1 MRLLLDVAS
10 YSKPCVAPPTYK
22 HAQRLLLPGCLEH
35 RQSERSKTI
44 CRRGD
49 QTIPVDR
56 FAAEERCVTTTI
68 LRSDARLV
76 TDSPIWNVVMC

>member
-1 MRLLLDVAS
+1 MRCTAHVQTRLKAFATRMHLSIVKANAA
-10 YSKPCVAPPTYK
+10 KPY
-22 HAQRLLLPGCLEH
+22 
-35 RQSERSKTI
+35 
-44 CRRGD
+44 
-49 QTIPVDR
+49 VDR

>member
-1 MRLLLDVAS
+1 MWPRTAS
-10 YSKPCVAPPTYK
+10 
-22 HAQRLLLPGCLEH
+22 HALHRPRTNTPKGFCYQDALEH

-56 FAAEERCVTTTI
+56 FAAEERCLTTTI